1 MLIVK
6 KGPISPKKINYEGAT
21 YKRVRS
27 YTNDNHKA
35 IEVYEYEH
43 QFHEP
48 YYLVKTEDGIVELNK
63 EELEYYLNYKFGGI
77 KHVI

>member
-35 IEVYEYEH
+35 VEVYEYEH

-48 YYLVKTEDGIVELNK
+48 YYLVKTEDGIAELNK
-63 EELEYYLNYKFGGI
+63 EELEHYLKYKFGGI